1 MLKMEVY
8 CWATGGKIVNLP
20 DEARNGRKFSPCE
33 GCRSSLH
40 LEQMELIREEAGRD
54 EVVDTC
60 RGQELLKSVSILEH
74 KTNNFVSPEDV
85 HRMVTSKKWNRIGEA
100 AHSIPHVLSCSCR
113 CRSYSR

>member
-40 LEQMELIREEAGRD
+40 LEQED
-54 EVVDTC
+54 
-60 RGQELLKSVSILEH
+60 KS
-74 KTNNFVSPEDV
+74 
-85 HRMVTSKKWNRIGEA
+85 
-100 AHSIPHVLSCSCR
+100 
-113 CRSYSR
+113 Y